1 MEGAG
6 LTITGLIATVL
17 SLIFAFAVHATNRKR
32 QRDRQALQAAIKER
46 DEAYASP
53 YDGTGDAESV
63 QGLAPEPPPN
73 RTQITP
79 APERPPAA
87 PQYSPAQPASAPAR
101 PAPRA
106 VPVSSGPP
114 VFKQYV
120 TRPGV
125 KTPTPV
131 TVQAPTDQDFVWE

>member
-32 QRDRQALQAAIKER
+32 QRDRQALQAAIKAR

-53 YDGTGDAESV
+53 YDGAGEEETV
-63 QGLAPEPPPN
+63 QGMAPEPPPS
-73 RTQITP
+73 RTQIMPT
-79 APERPPAA
+79 PERPPVA
-87 PQYSPAQPASAPAR
+87 PQYTPAQPTTAPAR

-106 VPVSSGPP
+106 APVSSGPP

-125 KTPTPV
+125 KTQTPV
-131 TVQAPTDQDFVWE
+131 TVQAPTDQDFIWE

>member
-32 QRDRQALQAAIKER
+32 QRDREALRAAIKARE
-46 DEAYASP
+46 
-53 YDGTGDAESV
+53 DAAA
-63 QGLAPEPPPN
+63 GIPPEPAANEPVDGLISDPPPA
-73 RTQITP
+73 RTQIAAAQERPTP
-79 APERPPAA
+79 APH
-87 PQYSPAQPASAPAR
+87 YVPAQAPAAPAR
-101 PAPRA
+101 PAPRPSLA
-106 VPVSSGPP
+106 PSGPP

-131 TVQAPTDQDFVWE
+131 TVQAPSEQDFVWE